1 MRGLSLAAGSI
12 PRNPR
17 LPRPLLARGIP
28 RFLSR
33 RNPSPEKCAPHR
45 RAFIRSYMKIP
56 AATAALRD
64 SAPPRMG
71 SFRR

>member
-12 PRNPR
+12 ARNPR
-17 LPRPLLARGIP
+17 LPRPFSRGTSHGS
-28 RFLSR
+28 SR
-33 RNPSPEKCAPHR
+33 AAILPMKNAPPHR